1 MLGQSALG
9 FVCVVL
15 LGANGVLAAPKSL
28 KNLVAFGDSYTDKVN
43 VGDGGIPWPLYVES
57 YSNRTV
63 SVYDFARSG
72 GTCSNKITPRPFPP
86 VMETQVPTYTA
97 NVTTKSGNTQIIGPN
112 GTYVPLASKDTLYS
126 IWIGL
131 EGKILMSEKG
141 ALLTDPLPGIS
152 IVNTT
157 SCVFDWMK
165 ALYDQGAR
173 NFLLQNMVP
182 LHLAPMYAADGYPT
196 KFWSAPHNQ
205 TEWSILMAELVRSG
219 NELWALRT
227 KYIAPSLFPGAR
239 IGLFDSY
246 GLFLDIYNNPAKYLV
261 GPTYNVKDVV
271 NACKFPYDNGTL
283 VCNTQPQSKRDSYL
297 WWDELH
303 PSEQANRVVA
313 RHILNVL
320 KGQSDPWVSWYGA
333 K

>member
-1 MLGQSALG
+1 MDLVDPLSRYAGSICSGLR
-9 FVCVVL
+9 CVFCW
-15 LGANGVLAAPKSL
+15 ANGVSAASKSL

-86 VMETQVPTYTA
+86 VMETQIPTYTA

-126 IWIGL
+126 IWIGRTFDRP
-131 EGKILMSEKG
+131 S
-141 ALLTDPLPGIS
+141 AGIS

-283 VCNTQPQSKRDSYL
+283 VCNTQPNPRGT
-297 WWDELH
+297 
-303 PSEQANRVVA
+303 
-313 RHILNVL
+313 HISGGTNCILLSRQIASSHVI
-320 KGQSDPWVSWYGA
+320 S
-333 K
+333 